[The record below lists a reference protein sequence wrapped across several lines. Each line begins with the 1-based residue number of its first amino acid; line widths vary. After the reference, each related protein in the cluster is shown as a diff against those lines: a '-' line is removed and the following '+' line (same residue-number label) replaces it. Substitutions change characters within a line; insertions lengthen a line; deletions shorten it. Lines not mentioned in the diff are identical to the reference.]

1 MIAEVGVSAR
11 HPTSYPVC
19 ARLAHVPKAISFHP
33 LNGVL
38 TALQGWGSKIVHQ
51 THKGLPEP
59 GDFRPR
65 SWRDVVG
72 LLIALI
78 GLALVVGMTLTM

>member
-1 MIAEVGVSAR
+1 MITELGVRAR

-19 ARLAHVPKAISFHP
+19 TRLAHVPKAISSHP
-33 LNGVL
+33 RSLRLFSGGINM
-38 TALQGWGSKIVHQ
+38 AHQ

-59 GDFRPR
+59 GDFRPG

-72 LLIALI
+72 LLMALI

>member
-1 MIAEVGVSAR
+1 MIAEVGVPAR

-19 ARLAHVPKAISFHP
+19 ASKPTCLRRYRLTQQCP
-33 LNGVL
+33 
-38 TALQGWGSKIVHQ
+38 QGSSVVGINMVHQ
-51 THKGLPEP
+51 THNGLPEL
-59 GDFRPR
+59 GDFRPG

-78 GLALVVGMTLTM
+78 GLALAVGMTVTM

>member
-1 MIAEVGVSAR
+1 M
-11 HPTSYPVC
+11 
-19 ARLAHVPKAISFHP
+19 
-33 LNGVL
+33 
-38 TALQGWGSKIVHQ
+38 VHQ

-59 GDFRPR
+59 GHYRPG

-72 LLIALI
+72 LVMALI